1 MAVAAFSFLISVMPR
16 GIIKLDVN
24 PTLLFAVAVG
34 MILVCAAGA
43 AASRSVRTLR

>member
-1 MAVAAFSFLISVMPR
+1 MAVAAFSFLISGMPR

-24 PTLLFAVAVG
+24 PTLLFAVAGG
-34 MILVCAAGA
+34 MILACAVGA